1 LTQTFKA
8 RLVQAK
14 VRTMSS
20 SISVC
25 KNEGCGTPLEWRK
38 DESTGRNVP
47 YERNGNRH
55 NCQFFKKS
63 YGPGGRPYQGSYVG
77 GGSGGSLTHAVE
89 ALSQEIKDLHKEFLE
104 FREIMLGPKGAN
116 EVET

>member
-1 LTQTFKA
+1 MTQTFKA

-63 YGPGGRPYQGSYVG
+63 YGPGGKSYDSSFTG
-77 GGSGGSLTHAVE
+77 GGNKGSLTRAVE
-89 ALSQEIKDLHKEFLE
+89 ELAQEIKELHKEFIE
-104 FREIMLGPKGAN
+104 FRDATLGPKPVI
-116 EVET
+116 E